1 MSPLKDS
8 LFYTPRD
15 RSFPL
20 QACGKGLA
28 PNSIKQKAPG
38 TAGAFCF
45 MVFFI
50 LPGNGPKQA
59 DTGLIAGVIPGRLA
73 SQKPDELVT
82 GFTGLFL
89 EPPP

>member
-8 LFYTPRD
+8 RFYKPRD
-15 RSFPL
+15 ISFPL

-28 PNSIKQKAPG
+28 PNSIKQKAP
-38 TAGAFCF
+38 AVPGAFCLK
-45 MVFFI
+45 VFFI

-59 DTGLIAGVIPGRLA
+59 DTGLIAGVTPGRLA